1 MSVQEAFNQH
11 LQALSQGMDAFME
24 GYAED
29 TVLITPDATIQGK
42 AAAREFLTQFFNS
55 LPADWV
61 SKVALHK
68 TEFVGDFL
76 YITWSAKPYLEFVA
90 DSFHF
95 RDDLIAV
102 QAITVAV
109 PPANM

>member
-11 LQALSQGMDAFME
+11 LQALSQGIDAFME

-29 TVLITPDATIQGK
+29 TVLITPDATVQGK

-55 LPADWV
+55 LPADWI

-68 TEFVGDFL
+68 TEFVGDFSIL
-76 YITWSAKPYLEFVA
+76 PGARGPILNSWRIRSCSGT
-90 DSFHF
+90 
-95 RDDLIAV
+95 I
-102 QAITVAV
+102 
-109 PPANM
+109 